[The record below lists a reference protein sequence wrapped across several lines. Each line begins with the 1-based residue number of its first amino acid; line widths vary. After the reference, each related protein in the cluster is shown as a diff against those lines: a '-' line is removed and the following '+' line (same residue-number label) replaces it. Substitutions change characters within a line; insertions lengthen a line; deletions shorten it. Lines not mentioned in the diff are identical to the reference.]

1 MKTDKLHDS
10 FFTVMTAD
18 IQTIVGKGCQPTWE
32 VNKVQM
38 KWTLQSVCGVQ
49 TGSVT
54 WCE

>member
-1 MKTDKLHDS
+1 MFCCLILFS
-10 FFTVMTAD
+10 FFIVMTAD
-18 IQTIVGKGCQPTWE
+18 IQTIVCKEPTWK

-49 TGSVT
+49 TGSVK